1 MWQFP
6 CTRGKSYTSVDN
18 FLNSVFHILLVTLL
32 AQALILIVWG
42 KYEVGSCLYSASLS
56 SPHSETCRCHQETWE
71 CPGEVF
77 KWTRINKVLWDVH
90 GMAIRQDD
98 FHPRWLGSCFHNAL
112 YWKVW
117 GICGEIKKKWKRK
130 LEVIGFIILFENKTM
145 NFSAFT
151 AIWLLYDQNFVLLS
165 SKAEESPAQ
174 NKHSAKIIKFG

>member
-6 CTRGKSYTSVDN
+6 CTRGKNYTSVDN
-18 FLNSVFHILLVTLL
+18 FLNSVFHILLVTLV

-90 GMAIRQDD
+90 GVAIRQDD

-117 GICGEIKKKWKRK
+117 GVCGEIKSGKGNWKWSFLLFYLKIK
-130 LEVIGFIILFENKTM
+130 PQIL
-145 NFSAFT
+145 
-151 AIWLLYDQNFVLLS
+151 VLLQQFDFS
-165 SKAEESPAQ
+165 MTKNLFYWAPRLRRVLLRTNTQ
-174 NKHSAKIIKFG
+174 LR